1 MPKTQLSKVMQLEG
15 LVGRLLGPLLKT
27 GLPIIKSVTS
37 PLAKKF
43 LIALGLTAAADA
55 GIFKKILGSG
65 HNKTLIISNEEMK
78 DILKIVRSLEGSGS
92 LLKGVSETIKNEV
105 KEEKRGFLS
114 MLLVCTQRS
123 YKRQRRNLLELTM
136 DLRDFQSNELHSFY
150 HIL

>member
-1 MPKTQLSKVMQLEG
+1 MQLEG

-55 GIFKKILGSG
+55 GILKKILGSG

-92 LLKGVSETIKNEV
+92 LLKGVSETIKNEA

-114 MLLVCTQRS
+114 MLLVCLV
-123 YKRQRRNLLELTM
+123 YLVC
-136 DLRDFQSNELHSFY
+136 Y
-150 HIL
+150 